1 MINFSQNNGNLS
13 RSDTYLIRQ
22 NIYAISNERAQ
33 IYPNDQ
39 QEMRHQL
46 RQAYISA
53 IPPVPSPNPN
63 IEYEQE
69 VKALKR
75 IFKTWR
81 RGNSLISNLEEKT
94 CSIWLGDFEDRQV
107 LIQLKWNHS
116 HWFHYE
122 WIRKWATTNDTWPI
136 WRANYV
142 EVAHKEIW
150 RSEKLDRLSM
160 HSISYEQSV

>member
-13 RSDTYLIRQ
+13 RSDAYLIRQ

-94 CSIWLGDFEDRQV
+94 CSI
-107 LIQLKWNHS
+107 
-116 HWFHYE
+116 
-122 WIRKWATTNDTWPI
+122 
-136 WRANYV
+136 
-142 EVAHKEIW
+142 
-150 RSEKLDRLSM
+150 
-160 HSISYEQSV
+160 